1 MRKKAVAIVY
11 NSSELAPRVVAKG
24 YDQIAEKI
32 IRIAKEDGVPV
43 KYDDFLAE
51 ALIQLDIGDFIPEEL
66 YEVLA
71 EVLAFVY
78 RMRID
83 TYKRANV

>member
-11 NSSELAPRVVAKG
+11 NSSEFAPRLVAKG

-32 IRIAKEDGVPV
+32 IRIAKENGVPV